1 MPPDQTPKGI
11 YCGSQVPSHCL
22 NRSLQQ
28 PAWHSFTAADCI
40 DRLGGQPQGLN
51 TAEAARR
58 LADGGLNRLE
68 LAAGRSNWQILW
80 DQFSNVMLIMLLAV
94 AAVSAVV
101 AYVEQKF
108 PKDAIAIVL
117 IVGLNGLLGYLQES
131 RAQKALLALR
141 DMAQPQ
147 VQVRRDGQW
156 QRLNSEELVPGD
168 LIRLE
173 AGDRVPADARLLEAV
188 DLGLREAALTG
199 EAEAVFKKA
208 DLVLEAATPVL
219 ERLNCLFQGTEVVRG
234 RGVALV
240 TSTGMG
246 TELGQIAELINT
258 AGGESTPLQQR
269 LDGLAK
275 VLVGSSLALVALVVG
290 LGLLLGQDPLNLLE
304 VSLSM
309 AVAIVPEGLPAVIT
323 VTLAIGT
330 QRMVQRAALIRR
342 LPAVEALGSVTVI
355 CSDKTGTLTQNRQ
368 VVQELRLGTQ
378 AVAVSGL
385 GYEPNGA
392 FTPRLLTPPEGATA
406 GAVHGLERLLLQAAV
421 LCSDAEHKQNS
432 DGTWEIL
439 GDPTE
444 GALSVVA
451 AKQGIDDFELRSHY
465 RRAAEIPFSSERQL
479 MAVWVEDH
487 EGSLQAPLGAAAAGS
502 HQLLISKG
510 APEVIFSGCSSWV
523 DGGGVVPISDGQRQ
537 WWLEQARE
545 LAAAGLRVLA
555 FACSP
560 HHPSPEHELA
570 DQVLLGLMAQL
581 DPARPEVLKAVA
593 TCRTAG
599 IRPVMITGD
608 HPLTARAIGSDI
620 GLASVDA
627 EVVLGRE
634 LEASSDEQ
642 LREVVARCSVYARV
656 PPEQKLRIVKALQA
670 NGQVV
675 AMTGDGVNDA
685 PALKQAH
692 IGVAMGITGTEVSKE
707 AADMVLLDDN
717 FATIVNA
724 VEEGRLVYANI
735 RRFVKY
741 ILGSNVGELITVAA
755 APLVGLLGVPL
766 TPLQIL
772 WMNLVT
778 DGVPALA
785 LALEPAE
792 AGLMERQPARPG
804 ESIFARG
811 IGRYILRVGV
821 VFALFVIALM
831 VWSYRTGGPQGPW
844 KTMVFTTLCLAQM
857 GHALSARSDR
867 PLIQVNPF
875 SNPWLLWAVILTTSL
890 QLLLL
895 YVPWLAKFFGTVP
908 LTGDNLLVCVGV
920 SLLFFVYLE
929 TEKILRQWWSRE
941 RADTLSAMG

>member
-1 MPPDQTPKGI
+1 LSKPTSQAWHALS
-11 YCGSQVPSHCL
+11 GSSC
-22 NRSLQQ
+22 LQQ
-28 PAWHSFTAADCI
+28 LQTGDEGLTTADVS
-40 DRLGGQPQGLN
+40 
-51 TAEAARR
+51 RR
-58 LADGGLNRLE
+58 LADVGPNRLE

-94 AAVSAVV
+94 AAVSAGV

-141 DMAQPQ
+141 EMAQPV
-147 VQVRRDGQW
+147 VQIRRDGQW
-156 QRLNSEELVPGD
+156 QRLPSEELVPGD

-173 AGDRVPADARLLEAV
+173 AGDRVPADARLLETA
-188 DLGLREAALTG
+188 DLGVREAALTG
-199 EAEAVFKKA
+199 ESEAVFKRA
-208 DLVLEAATPVL
+208 ELLLDEAAPVL
-219 ERLNCLFQGTEVVRG
+219 ERQNCLFQGTEVVRG
-234 RGVALV
+234 RGVAVV
-240 TSTGMG
+240 TATGMA
-246 TELGQIAELINT
+246 TELGQIATLINN
-258 AGGESTPLQQR
+258 AGGESTPLQER

-275 VLVGSSLALVALVVG
+275 VLVGSSLALVAVVVG

-304 VSLSM
+304 ISLSM

-330 QRMVQRAALIRR
+330 QRMVRKAALIRR

-368 VVQELRLGTQ
+368 VVQELRIGTQ

-385 GYEPNGA
+385 GYNPTGEFSSSALAAP
-392 FTPRLLTPPEGATA
+392 A
-406 GAVHGLERLLLQAAV
+406 GASAGAPQGLQTLLLQAGV
-421 LCSDAEHKQNS
+421 LCSDAELRQDK
-432 DGTWEIL
+432 DGVWDVL

-444 GALSVVA
+444 GALAVVA
-451 AKQGIDDFELRSHY
+451 GKAGFDDFEVRQRYS
-465 RRAAEIPFSSERQL
+465 RKAEIPFSSERQL
-479 MAVWVEDH
+479 MAVWVDDPD
-487 EGSLQAPLGAAAAGS
+487 GSLQAPLGGAAQGS
-502 HQLLISKG
+502 SQLMISKG
-510 APEVIFSGCSSWV
+510 APEVIIASCNRWL
-523 DGGGVVPISDGQRQ
+523 DGSGVVAMSADQRQ
-537 WWLEQARE
+537 WWTDQARD
-545 LAAAGLRVLA
+545 LAASGLRVLA
-555 FACSP
+555 FACAP
-560 HHPSPEHELA
+560 HHQSPDQGLSEL
-570 DQVLLGLMAQL
+570 VLLGLMAQL
-581 DPARPEVLKAVA
+581 DPARPEVTQAVSV
-593 TCRTAG
+593 CRGAG

-608 HPLTARAIGSDI
+608 HPLTAKAIGAGI
-620 GLASVDA
+620 GLTTLDG

-634 LEASSDEQ
+634 LEACSDEE
-642 LREVVARCSVYARV
+642 LRAVVARCSVYARV

-707 AADMVLLDDN
+707 ASDMVLLDDN
-717 FATIVNA
+717 FATIVSA

-741 ILGSNVGELITVAA
+741 ILGSNVGELITIAA
-755 APLVGLLGVPL
+755 APLVGLFGVPL

-792 AGLMERQPARPG
+792 AGLMEREPARPG

-821 VFALFVIALM
+821 VFALIVIALM
-831 VWSYRTGGPQGPW
+831 VWSYRTEGADGPW
-844 KTMVFTTLCLAQM
+844 KTIVFTTLCLAQM

-867 PLIQVNPF
+867 PLFQVNPF
-875 SNPWLLWAVILTTSL
+875 SNPWLLWAVMLTSGL

-908 LTGDNLLVCVGV
+908 LSAADLGVCVGV
-920 SLLFFVYLE
+920 SLIFFVYLE
-929 TEKILRQWWSRE
+929 AEKVLRLWWRHRTSD
-941 RADTLSAMG
+941 ATTG